1 MQTKE
6 FSRAATVVDRI
17 NEAYPNLRNAEKQV
31 ADYILANMSRRL
43 DNSITELANAIGVS
57 EATVS
62 RLSRSLGYR
71 GYQDLKL
78 SIAAGSNLEE
88 ELPNLPAEIRESD
101 SAAEISQKLGEAIA
115 KSLRDTRTFLDK
127 TALDLAVDALAAAEH
142 IIFMGVGGAASI
154 CLEGSHLFLKAGR
167 SATSVPD
174 GYSQIVTASTMRAGQ
189 VLVAVSHTGQTQSV
203 ARALK
208 LARAVG
214 ARTIAI
220 TSDRRSPVA
229 EAAEVTLTT
238 WKQDKTSI
246 PLFGDFIEGR
256 SCQLYLVDLLFL
268 LVLFR
273 SQQNEKENLHRTG
286 SALQNYYFR

>member
-1 MQTKE
+1 MPTKE
-6 FSRAATVVDRI
+6 FSQAATIVDRI
-17 NEAYPNLRNAEKQV
+17 NEAYPDLRNAEKQV
-31 ADYILANMSRRL
+31 ADYILSNLNRRI

-78 SIAAGSNLEE
+78 SIAAGSSLDDEI
-88 ELPNLPAEIRESD
+88 PNLPSEIRETD
-101 SAAEISQKLGEAIA
+101 TPPEISQKLGDAIA
-115 KSLRDTRTFLDK
+115 KSIRDTRTFLDK
-127 TALDLAVDALAAAEH
+127 HALDNAVDALCQADH
-142 IIFMGVGGAASI
+142 IVFMGVGGAASI

-167 SATSVPD
+167 GTTFVPD
-174 GYSQIVTASTMRAGQ
+174 GYSQIVTASSMKENQ

-208 LARAVG
+208 LARGVG

-229 EAAEVTLTT
+229 EASEITLTT

-256 SCQLYLVDLLFL
+256 SCQLYLIDLLFL
-268 LVLFR
+268 MVLFK
-273 SQQNEKENLHRTG
+273 SQQGEKDNLRRTG
-286 SALQNYYFR
+286 TALQNYYFG